1 MYQKMLKPLPIVKC
15 KICGVPYA
23 APKGIAAHMR
33 THMVKTTTVNIAE
46 KKKANHTKKVE
57 SVCEDGNSST
67 VCEICNTIFSSSK
80 GLK

>member
-1 MYQKMLKPLPIVKC
+1 MYQKLLKPLPIVNC

-33 THMVKTTTVNIAE
+33 THMVNTATGIPEKRKAKPT
-46 KKKANHTKKVE
+46 KKKEPVY
-57 SVCEDGNSST
+57 EDGTTSP
-67 VCEICNTIFSSSK
+67 VCEICNTIFTSLK